1 MESPTS
7 SFDGTAGRLA
17 GPLMARM
24 NRDMELAA
32 IDELSPAQDA
42 SVLAVG
48 FGPGIGVAELTK
60 RVPGGVVGGVD
71 PSAAMVQ
78 QASRRNRPAIEQGRV
93 SLERRP
99 ADAIP
104 WPDGTFHGALAVN
117 CMQLW
122 EPLDASVHEVARVL
136 APAGQLVAI
145 THVWAIEKRCPFE
158 QWVSATSEL
167 LDGAGFDDIAH
178 RTAPFRSGPGLVLR
192 AKKRLLC
199 NQKAP

>member
-1 MESPTS
+1 MESRMP

-32 IDELSPAQDA
+32 IDELSPAHDA

-48 FGPGIGVAELTK
+48 FGPGIGVAALTK
-60 RVPGGVVGGVD
+60 RLPAGFVGGVD

-78 QASRRNRPAIEQGRV
+78 QASRRNRSAIEQGRV
-93 SLERRP
+93 SLERKT
-99 ADAIP
+99 ADSMP
-104 WPDGTFHGALAVN
+104 WPDGSFDGALAVN
-117 CMQLW
+117 CIQLW
-122 EPLDASVHEVARVL
+122 EPLDTSVREVARVL

-145 THVWAIEKRCPFE
+145 THVWAIEKRCPLE
-158 QWVSATSEL
+158 QWVGTTSEVL
-167 LDGAGFDDIAH
+167 GGAGFDDVAH
-178 RTAPFRSGPGLVLR
+178 RTVPFRSGQGLVLR
-192 AKKRLLC
+192 AEKRRLC